1 MQDEVG
7 RRETVEEGRRRGNYD
22 AEDLEEDVRIFF
34 SIFISVANFS
44 SKFEIDLR

>member
-34 SIFISVANFS
+34 QFLSVLPTFPQN
-44 SKFEIDLR
+44 SKLI